1 MKFITFVRHAKSSW
15 DSFSIPDHDRPL
27 NNRGQRDSVFMGK
40 KLSSLGF
47 KPQIII
53 CSSAKRAQL
62 TAKNIAKSLSDTDI
76 IIKEELYDSYPADYI
91 KIIGEIDEKYSDV
104 MMVGHNPTMTD
115 IVNYFSPDIIYNVP
129 TTGVFKIQFDVEKW
143 IDISFESGKLIEF
156 IYPKMFKHEY

>member
-1 MKFITFVRHAKSSW
+1 MKICIFVKIIKMKFITFVRHAKSSW

-27 NNRGQRDSVFMGK
+27 NDRGQRDSVFMGK
-40 KLSSLGF
+40 KLFSLGLN
-47 KPQIII
+47 PQIII
-53 CSSAKRAQL
+53 SSSAKRAQL

-129 TTGVFKIQFDVEKW
+129 TTGVFKIQFDVE
-143 IDISFESGKLIEF
+143 
-156 IYPKMFKHEY
+156 